1 MVRLAFALMLFC
13 GVQVE
18 AQRGSG
24 SAPLTLAVSA
34 IRTAPRLHVIL
45 RNTSSAP
52 VHVLLGYADGMG
64 HESLDAISFQVMDAR
79 GKKMGMEP
87 IDIPIAGTLKVINEV
102 IFPGRAWSGDIELM
116 NLALKAPLQN
126 PITENTLPAG
136 SYTIQAIFTGKSSDS
151 PGESLPYWV
160 GIVRSPWASYTV
172 SN

>member
-13 GVQVE
+13 GVQME
-18 AQRGSG
+18 AQRGLG

-34 IRTAPRLHVIL
+34 IRTASRLHVVL

-64 HESLDAISFQVMDAR
+64 HESLNAFSFQVMDAR
-79 GKKMGMEP
+79 GKKMDMVS
-87 IDIPIAGTLKVINEV
+87 IDIPIAGTLKVINQV
-102 IFPGRAWSGDIELM
+102 ILPGGAWSGDIELM

-136 SYTIQAIFTGKSSDS
+136 SYTIQAIFTGKSNLPSEG
-151 PGESLPYWV
+151 PPYWV